1 VLDLSPQHIAQLER
15 IAASGFAIVAFPLYA
30 QAVGIRRSEFAALL
44 KPEPGGRF
52 SFFGEPFVLI
62 DSNPG
67 VRIQRAGHDVFV
79 WKKRELPATPQRLSA
94 LANFRRELELLLV
107 AAE

>member
-30 QAVGIRRSEFAALL
+30 QAVGIRRGEFAALL
-44 KPEPGGRF
+44 KPEPGGHF
-52 SFFGEPFVLI
+52 SFFGEAFVLI

-67 VRIQRAGHDVFV
+67 VRIQRAGQDVFV
-79 WKKRELPATPQRLSA
+79 WKQKEMPATSERLAA
-94 LANFRRELELLLV
+94 LARFRRDLETFV
-107 AAE
+107 AAAE

>member
-1 VLDLSPQHIAQLER
+1 VLELSPQHIAQLER
-15 IAASGFAIVAFPLYA
+15 IGAAGFAIVAFPLYA
-30 QAVGIRRSEFAALL
+30 QAVGIRRGEFAALL

-52 SFFGEPFVLI
+52 SFFGEAFALI

-67 VRIQRAGHDVFV
+67 VRMQRAGQDVFV
-79 WKKRELPATPQRLSA
+79 WKKKELPATPGRLAA
-94 LANFRRELELLLV
+94 LAEFRRDLEISLA